1 LQERSCFSRVLEEL
15 TSEKFVRFCKEYNVK
30 IAVLFGS
37 LATGKANNDS
47 DVDLAVLLEKDFFP
61 NGTFEAG
68 KLKRKIIRELTDLL
82 ETSKIDLVLL
92 NQVSSLLSFQVAKT
106 GKLIYQ
112 RNSGDFAGF
121 ASLALR
127 RHNDAKLF
135 YQLDQKY
142 LLKKTN
148 QI

>member
-1 LQERSCFSRVLEEL
+1 LQVGSCFLRVLEEL
-15 TSEKFVRFCKEYNVK
+15 KGEKFIRFCKDYNVQ

-37 LATGKANNDS
+37 LATGKANKDS
-47 DVDLAVLLEKDFFP
+47 DVDLALLLEKGFFS
-61 NGTFEAG
+61 NREFEAG

-92 NQVSSLLSFQVAKT
+92 NQASSLLSFQVAKT

-112 RNSGDFAGF
+112 RSSGDFAEF

-142 LLKKTN
+142 LQKKTN
-148 QI
+148 LI